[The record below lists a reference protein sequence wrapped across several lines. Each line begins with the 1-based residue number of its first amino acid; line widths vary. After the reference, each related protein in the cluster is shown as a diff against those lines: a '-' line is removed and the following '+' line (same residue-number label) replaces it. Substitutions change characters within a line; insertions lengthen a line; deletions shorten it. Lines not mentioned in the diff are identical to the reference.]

1 MKTKIT
7 RVGELVIIEYLSEEQ
22 EALYKPGLTERQLEK
37 RKQLEFKRRDAY
49 AEIRRQYGRVLKGEL
64 IPEDDPLS
72 LEFDK
77 QRNGNSLN
85 SLYLGL

>member
-1 MKTKIT
+1 MKND
-7 RVGELVIIEYLSEEQ
+7 YLNTLEESDM
-22 EALYKPGLTERQLEK
+22 LL
-37 RKQLEFKRRDAY
+37 RDDF
-49 AEIRRQYGRVLKGEL
+49 E
-64 IPEDDPLS
+64 